1 MRSLKIAVLFSIVAL
16 ISGCIVSSLQP
27 LYIDESKDVVY
38 DPLLIG
44 GWSWSDKEKTET
56 LTFAQSGGKVYEIT
70 YTADSATAKFYGRLV
85 QVGSSKYLDVYPQ
98 EQDIDTGSYQNGL
111 YKLMTINPT
120 HFFVQVKDEG
130 DVLKIAILDLDKLK
144 KMLDAKKGKIAHA
157 LIDDRIILTASPAEM
172 QKFIAKS
179 AQDLLSGEQLFY
191 RQKNP

>member
-44 GWSWSDKEKTET
+44 SWADKENKET
-56 LTFAQSGGKVYEIT
+56 LTFAQSGGKVYEVT

-144 KMLDAKKGKIAHA
+144 KMLDAKKAKIAHEK
-157 LIDDRIILTASPAEM
+157 IDDRIILTASPAEM
-172 QKFIAKS
+172 QKFITKY
-179 AQDLLSGEQLFY
+179 AQDLLTEERIFE
-191 RQKNP
+191 RQKN